1 MSDRTCKSKSRGVT
15 TANLSGGV
23 ELLMEMRWSTF
34 QAKMAVGFDL
44 EAVLLICQ
52 LDRGWGMILFTTK
65 LVQRM
70 RVRVGARGE

>member
-1 MSDRTCKSKSRGVT
+1 
-15 TANLSGGV
+15 
-23 ELLMEMRWSTF
+23 
-34 QAKMAVGFDL
+34 MAVGFDL

-70 RVRVGARGE
+70 RVRVGVYFLTIQRSHEEVKRIMQDRKVGAAI